1 MSRIG
6 VDVQARVRKFQID
19 SEDKAPLIADC
30 AYSAG

>member
-6 VDVQARVRKFQID
+6 VDVQATARQFQID
-19 SEDKAPLIADC
+19 SGDKAPLIADC